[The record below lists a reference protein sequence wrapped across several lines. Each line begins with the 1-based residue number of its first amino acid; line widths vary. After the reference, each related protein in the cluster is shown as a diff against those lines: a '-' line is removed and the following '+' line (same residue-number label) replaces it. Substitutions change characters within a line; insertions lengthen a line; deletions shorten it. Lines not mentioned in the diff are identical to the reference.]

1 MVSKARHVREVDVT
15 QRAVRFDM
23 HGRVP
28 PVLLKVIYS
37 VGPEATRAEVP
48 FIFVV
53 RGTMP

>member
-1 MVSKARHVREVDVT
+1 MVTKARRVREVDVT

-28 PVLLKVIYS
+28 PVLLEVVYS
-37 VGPEATRAEVP
+37 VGPEAAWAEVP

-53 RGTMP
+53 RGTVP